1 MSNGMNK
8 DEKKLE
14 HWEIVSLLLMVY
26 DFTAILVS
34 YFAALWI
41 RFDCKFGGI
50 QKDCLQTYF
59 HTVWIYAIFCVVVFW
74 FLRLYK
80 SIWRFA
86 SYAEL
91 IRVIMGTVFTGVVHL
106 IVVNACIHRM
116 PISYYAFGIII
127 QFCLTLG
134 IRFAYRFILLL
145 RGRRNTDVAYEKRV
159 MLIGAGSAGQ
169 MIFRDI
175 KHAKETS
182 ERVYCF
188 IDDNPN

>member
-1 MSNGMNK
+1 MSNGMTK
-8 DEKKLE
+8 MKKKLE

-50 QKDCLQTYF
+50 QKDYLQTYF

-91 IRVIMGTVFTGVVHL
+91 IRVIMGTVFTGVIHL

-116 PISYYAFGIII
+116 PIS
-127 QFCLTLG
+127 
-134 IRFAYRFILLL
+134 
-145 RGRRNTDVAYEKRV
+145 
-159 MLIGAGSAGQ
+159 
-169 MIFRDI
+169 
-175 KHAKETS
+175 
-182 ERVYCF
+182 
-188 IDDNPN
+188 